1 VTEELEILWG
11 LHGLDD
17 RVAILQVALQRHA
30 SEREGLERR
39 LKSERVHLETHKQ
52 KLAALQLKR
61 RELEREIETLGAEER
76 KYQSQLPMVKKNE
89 EYTALLTEI
98 KGAKTRRSDRETD
111 LLMLM
116 EEEEQAGRER
126 PVVERALAG
135 IEAEASTRRK
145 EIDKEEGNE
154 RDQVAALEAER
165 ASLMTRL
172 PQSTRTRY
180 ERIRVSKNGRAVVP
194 IVKGACG
201 GCFRGQPPQVLQEA
215 RRGDRLLLCE
225 GCGRLLIWPPD
236 EPLAT

>member
-1 VTEELEILWG
+1 
-11 LHGLDD
+11 
-17 RVAILQVALQRHA
+17 
-30 SEREGLERR
+30 
-39 LKSERVHLETHKQ
+39 
-52 KLAALQLKR
+52 
-61 RELEREIETLGAEER
+61 
-76 KYQSQLPMVKKNE
+76 MVKKNE

-135 IEAEASTRRK
+135 IEATSRRK
-145 EIDKEEGNE
+145 EIDQEEGNE
-154 RDQVAALEAER
+154 REQVAALEAER

-172 PQSTRTRY
+172 PQGTRTRY

-215 RRGDRLLLCE
+215 RRGDRLLLCD

-236 EPLAT
+236 EPSVI